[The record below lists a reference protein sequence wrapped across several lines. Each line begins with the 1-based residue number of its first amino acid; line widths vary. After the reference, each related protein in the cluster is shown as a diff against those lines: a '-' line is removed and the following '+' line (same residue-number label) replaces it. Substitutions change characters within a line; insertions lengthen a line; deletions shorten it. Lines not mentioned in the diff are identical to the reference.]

1 MYRGVHPI
9 LFDVKMEETSRFAT
23 AVKQARTLGFCQS
36 KDNVIIVSESKG
48 CPEISKAITMRLVTV
63 E

>member
-9 LFDVKMEETSRFAT
+9 LFEIKMEETSRFAA
-23 AVKQARTLGFCQS
+23 AVRQAKTLGFCQP

-48 CPEISKAITMRLVTV
+48 CPEISKAISMRLVTV